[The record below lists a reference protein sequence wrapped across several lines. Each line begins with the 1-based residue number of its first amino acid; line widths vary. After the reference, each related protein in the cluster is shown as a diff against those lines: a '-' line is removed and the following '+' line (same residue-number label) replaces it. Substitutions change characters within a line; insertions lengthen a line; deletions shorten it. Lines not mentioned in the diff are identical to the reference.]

1 MTRKKNQYGNL
12 ADTPT
17 IAVSLIGDGGIALWG
32 MTPKA
37 RLIRALAKSKRP
49 AAYADQPP
57 TGAAAALLRADWYLE
72 PRVLT
77 AILDNPGVIVTA
89 RSQAGETVIAAHAP
103 AEAVADVRQLVAAGG
118 LGGAPIP
125 AGMRVVTVDDIC
137 GAYNKALRKA
147 EPPLVASMREHSER
161 AIEWAMYRAAYKGV
175 TDIVTKYVW
184 PIPAFWVTLAASKLK
199 LTPNMVTSV
208 GLLLV
213 LLTQWLFW
221 RGDFWPGLLAAY
233 LMVFLDTV
241 DGKLARVTL
250 TSSKLGN
257 IFDHGIDLIHPPF
270 WWWAW
275 WMGLQATGYAE
286 GSLMAAYGAP
296 ALEVILIGYVVGR
309 VAEAIFMHSF
319 GFHIHVWRRLDSVM
333 REITS
338 RRNPNMVILTVSL
351 LFGRPDLGF
360 LAVAVWTLI
369 CVPFHIVR
377 LLQAGA
383 ERLMGRP
390 IRSWLSE

>member
-1 MTRKKNQYGNL
+1 MRKKNKHGNRTD
-12 ADTPT
+12 APV
-17 IAVSLIGDGGIALWG
+17 IAVSLIGEGGVALWG
-32 MTPKA
+32 MTPQA

-49 AAYADQPP
+49 AVYADAPP
-57 TGAAAALLRADWYLE
+57 SGAAAALLRADWYLDT
-72 PRVLT
+72 RVLN
-77 AILDNPGVIVTA
+77 AILDNPGAIVTA
-89 RSQAGETVIAAHAP
+89 RSDGGEMVIAAHAP
-103 AEAVADVRQLVAAGG
+103 AEAVAAVRQMVAAGT
-118 LGGAPIP
+118 LGQTPIP

-147 EPPLVASMREHSER
+147 EPPLVVSMREHSER
-161 AIEWAMYRAAYKGV
+161 DIEWAMYRAAYKGV

-199 LTPNMVTSV
+199 LTPNMVTSI

-213 LLTQWLFW
+213 LLVQWLFW
-221 RGDFWPGLLAAY
+221 RGEFWPGMLAAY

-275 WMGLQATGYAE
+275 WMGLQATGYADS
-286 GSLMAAYGAP
+286 GLIAAYGEP
-296 ALEVILIGYVVGR
+296 ALAVILGGYVVGR
-309 VAEAIFMHSF
+309 IAEAIFMHSF

-333 REITS
+333 REITA

-369 CVPFHIVR
+369 CVPFHIIR
-377 LLQAGA
+377 LLQAGTGW
-383 ERLMGRP
+383 LMGRS